1 MKTVVV
7 AIRVE
12 LDPEGKTLFGPVRV
26 LDVKAADAFSRVN
39 ALLPSPVIRQLCSG
53 AHTAKDGDSVWI
65 VRECELLEQ
74 WRP

>member
-7 AIRVE
+7 DIRLE
-12 LDPEGKTLFGPVRV
+12 LDPEGNTLFGPVRA

-39 ALLPSPVIRQLCSG
+39 ALLPSSVIQQLCGG

-65 VRECELLEQ
+65 VRECELVEQ